1 MSNDVPTACEQRKRI
16 TVNPKKV
23 RELSGLT
30 QEQIARAMELTLNG
44 WQRKEQFN
52 TEIRIPLKIT
62 EKRMAEILRFANA
75 NKKSVS
81 EIVSEIVEQ
90 NTREL
95 HKELT

>member
-1 MSNDVPTACEQRKRI
+1 M
-16 TVNPKKV
+16 NPKKV

>member
-1 MSNDVPTACEQRKRI
+1 VNKGKRF

-62 EKRMAEILRFANA
+62 EKRMAALLRFANA